1 MLASF
6 PWSSASAGSSPW
18 AGYTSP
24 VKLQAFRA
32 LIREHPWALPAF
44 IGLGL
49 LASIAEALSI
59 GLFVPIL
66 QSLIADDALPS
77 DGLIQRFTAGLT
89 SGFDPE
95 DRIYVLGGT
104 VIGLLV
110 LRAMVT
116 FAYTLLSQ
124 RTATEVTFGIRSR
137 ILRLLLDV
145 DYSYV
150 VHQRDGRFL
159 DVLHAQAW
167 RAGQLFHHL
176 ALVIVFACNVL
187 VFIPVLVLVSWQL
200 TLTAIVGM
208 AVVSAVALPLARRAE
223 RIGKEAVLRD
233 QDVAAGLMGTL
244 ASMRTIRAYG
254 REDVEHAQVMELA
267 DRDRDVN
274 FRLGVAEQMAT
285 PALEVLYAP
294 LLVAV
299 VGAAYTWDI
308 GAPVVITSL
317 ALLYRMYSKFQFLH
331 AENAALMG
339 LRGALEEVEDVSN
352 RENKSFQ
359 SSGDEPFERIAEK
372 VCFEKV
378 SFAYRDRASFG
389 ARVQST
395 DLHDSTSGFA
405 VRELEFEIEA
415 REMTAIVG
423 RSGAGKSTIVNL
435 LLRLFDP
442 HSGVI
447 RVDGRPLREFDL
459 RSWRGGLAIAGQDT
473 DLIAGT
479 VAENIGF
486 GRAGATPEEIECA
499 ARKAEA
505 HEFIS
510 ELSQGYSTNI
520 GERGQLLSAGQ
531 RQRIGLARAL
541 VGNPSL
547 LIVDE
552 GTSSLDS
559 ITAASIDATI
569 AGLTGESTVL
579 VIAHRLEAVRAAHKV
594 VVMDEGR
601 IVEVGSP
608 ETLLAAGGAFKEMW
622 DQDAVSRD
630 QGSA

>member
-1 MLASF
+1 
-6 PWSSASAGSSPW
+6 
-18 AGYTSP
+18 

-378 SFAYRDRASFG
+378 SFAYR
-389 ARVQST
+389 
-395 DLHDSTSGFA
+395 A

-531 RQRIGLARAL
+531 RQR
-541 VGNPSL
+541 
-547 LIVDE
+547 
-552 GTSSLDS
+552 SSLDS